1 MTTKRAARRSVAA
14 GNRFNERMVRQSEQN
29 HEP

>member
-1 MTTKRAARRSVAA
+1 MTTKRAARRPIKIS
-14 GNRFNERMVRQSEQN
+14 NRFNEWMARQSEQN